1 MLDKKKVGGDAE
13 IGFGIVD
20 LDPIINLKKPK
31 DEFRC
36 FLNYDRKQAGFVN
49 VVT

>member
-1 MLDKKKVGGDAE
+1 MNSCFKAHGRHLEVTLMDKKKVGGDAE

-31 DEFRC
+31 D
-36 FLNYDRKQAGFVN
+36 
-49 VVT
+49 